1 MSAFKIGDKILIQKS
16 KKTYTI
22 SAVHDYGFEELGGV
36 LSIWAFDE
44 KGNNVTTNSNKA
56 RLKKSIMTHIK
67 YFFVNIWTKYIL
79 RK

>member
-1 MSAFKIGDKILIQKS
+1 MTFKIGDKILIQKN

-44 KGNNVTTNSNKA
+44 LGNNITTNSNKA

-67 YFFVNIWTKYIL
+67 DFFVSILKKYVMKL
-79 RK
+79 